1 MKFIRLLGISLILCF
16 FTDSCL
22 EYQFTTRIFPN
33 GSCERIMTV
42 RGDSAD
48 LMNGIIPVPKDS
60 AWKINITRVAGE
72 AKKFE
77 LTAIAHFP
85 NVESLNKYFY
95 KSIDSMPAVSIKS
108 ELKRKFRWFY
118 TYIDYKETYFAFTPY
133 RKVPISKYLKD
144 EEVKILF
151 AAEDKIVYQPNE
163 DVLRLRKDSLDKIK
177 LTHADSLKMEKKKED
192 IEKRYNEWLAES
204 IFNNIYEILAER
216 AEKIKGKD
224 ISRDIVMA
232 AKDSIYAVLKRDDK
246 LSMDDEN
253 RSIGQSRNAQSPFGL
268 DVILTEASHHFPVDK
283 LSQSQS
289 LDSLAYEEIDHRYN
303 RMQSITSNTYG
314 NQLLMPGIIT
324 STNAKS
330 MNGNIL
336 SWEIEPGEFFFYDF
350 VMSAESRMMN
360 KWAFW
365 TSGFI
370 VLLLLAGLIAGVFG
384 KKKTLVTNITL
395 LL

>member
-1 MKFIRLLGISLILCF
+1 MKLFRLLGISVIFCF
-16 FTDSCL
+16 FTNSCL

-60 AWKINITRVAGE
+60 AWKINITHVAGDP
-72 AKKFE
+72 KKYE

-85 NVESLNKYFY
+85 NVEYLNKFFY
-95 KSIDSMPAVSIKS
+95 KSVDSMPAVSIKA
-108 ELKRKFRWFY
+108 ELKKKFRWFY

-133 RKVPISKYLKD
+133 RKVPIAKYLKD

-151 AAEDKIVYQPNE
+151 AGDDKIVYQPNE
-163 DVLRLRKDSLDKIK
+163 DIIRLRRDSLDKIK
-177 LTHADSLKMEKKKED
+177 LTHTDSLKMEKKKED

-204 IFNNIYEILAER
+204 IFENVYEILAER
-216 AEKIKGKD
+216 ADKIKGKD
-224 ISRDIVMA
+224 INKDIVIA
-232 AKDSIYAVLKRDDK
+232 AKDSIFAALRRDNK
-246 LSMDDEN
+246 FTMGDEVQKN
-253 RSIGQSRNAQSPFGL
+253 DYF
-268 DVILTEASHHFPVDK
+268 TEAILSEAKKHYPIEQLSHSK
-283 LSQSQS
+283 Y
-289 LDSLAYEEIDHRYN
+289 LDSLAYEEIGHRYDK
-303 RMQSITSNTYG
+303 MQSITSNTYG

-324 STNAKS
+324 ATNAKS

-365 TSGFI
+365 VSGAV
-370 VLLLLAGLIAGVFG
+370 VLLLLGGLIAGAVG
-384 KKKTLVTNITL
+384 RKRN
-395 LL
+395 